1 MAGHQAATGAAA
13 AVVTGGPHGGAATD
27 TAGVQ
32 QHTLTEL
39 DSGIRVVTESVP
51 SVRSIAIGLWV
62 RVGSRDEGETESG
75 ISHFLEHLLFKG
87 TPRLTAEQI
96 AQVFDGF
103 GADVNAATSKETT
116 VLYAHFLD
124 EHLEDALEVMADM
137 LLRSTYADMDSEREV
152 VLEEIAMY
160 EDEPSDKVHDV
171 LSAAIFGDHP
181 LGRPVIGRRDVISSL
196 TLDEVSAYHANRYA
210 PSSIVLAAAGN
221 LEHGDI
227 ERLAQAHLD
236 GDAGPIPARGH
247 DAPERHVGTAA
258 FQEKDTEQYHI
269 CLGGPG
275 IQRDDERR
283 FALSVLDAVLGGAT
297 SSRLFQEVRE
307 KRGLAYSVYS
317 WASHYRDTG
326 QLGIYVGTRGDN
338 VAAAMDVIG
347 AELRRLQREP
357 MGEDELARAREHVKG
372 RIVLS
377 MESTA
382 SRMHRLGRSVLTDT
396 PLLSIDEVLA
406 RLDAVG
412 RDDVDELAHEFY
424 APEALSAAA
433 IGREEPVFRAALGS
447 VSSELAAAA

>member
-1 MAGHQAATGAAA
+1 VRGL
-13 AVVTGGPHGGAATD
+13 VSSE
-27 TAGVQ
+27 
-32 QHTLTEL
+32 HTLSEL

-62 RVGSRDEGETESG
+62 RVGSRDERDEEAG

-87 TPRLTAEQI
+87 TPRLSAEQI

-124 EHLEDALEVMADM
+124 EHLEEAFAVMGDM
-137 LLRSTYADMDSEREV
+137 LLRSTYAEMDSERDV

-171 LSAAIFGDHP
+171 LSAAIFPDHP

-196 TLDEVSAYHANRYA
+196 TLDEVAAYHGSRYA
-210 PSSIVLAAAGN
+210 SSSIVLAAAGN
-221 LEHGDI
+221 LEHDAI
-227 ERLAQAHLD
+227 ERLAGEHLD
-236 GDAGPIPARGH
+236 DRRDASGGEQGL
-247 DAPERHVGTAA
+247 DAPASHVGTAA

-275 IQRDDERR
+275 IKRDDDRR

-338 VAAAMDVIG
+338 VGEAMDVIG
-347 AELRRLQREP
+347 AELRRFQSEP
-357 MGEDELARAREHVKG
+357 VGDDELARAREHVKG

-382 SRMHRLGRSVLTDT
+382 SRMHRLGRSVLTET

-412 RDDVDELAHEFY
+412 RDDLHELAHDFY
-424 APEALSAAA
+424 APESLSAAA
-433 IGREEPVFRAALGS
+433 IGREEQVFRTALGS
-447 VSSELAAAA
+447 VNAGLAAAA

>member
-1 MAGHQAATGAAA
+1 LAS
-13 AVVTGGPHGGAATD
+13 
-27 TAGVQ
+27 VQ
-32 QHTLTEL
+32 TLTEL
-39 DSGIRVVTESVP
+39 ESGVRVVPESVP

-62 RVGSRDEGETESG
+62 RVGSRDERNEEAG
-75 ISHFLEHLLFKG
+75 ISHFVEHLLFKG
-87 TPRLTAEQI
+87 TPRLSAEQI

-124 EHLEDALEVMADM
+124 EHLEEAFAVMGDM
-137 LLRSTYADMDSEREV
+137 LLRSTYAEMDSEREV

-181 LGRPVIGRRDVISSL
+181 LGRPVIGRREVISSL
-196 TLDEVSAYHANRYA
+196 TLDDVAAFHGTRYA
-210 PSSIVLAAAGN
+210 PTSIVLAAAGN
-221 LEHGDI
+221 LEHDAI
-227 ERLAQAHLD
+227 TRLAGEHLN
-236 GDAGPIPARGH
+236 GRSGQFGGEQGL
-247 DAPERHVGTAA
+247 DAPTRHIGTAA

-275 IQRDDERR
+275 IKRDDDRR
-283 FALSVLDAVLGGAT
+283 FALSVLDAVLGGST

-338 VAAAMDVIG
+338 VAVAMDVFG
-347 AELRRLQREP
+347 VELRRLQAEP
-357 MGEDELARAREHVKG
+357 IGDDELTRAREHVKG

-382 SRMHRLGRSVLTDT
+382 SRMHRLGRSVLTET

-412 RDDVDELAHEFY
+412 REDLHELASDFY
-424 APEALSAAA
+424 APESLSAAA
-433 IGREEPVFRAALGS
+433 IGRDDQVFRTALGS
-447 VSSELAAAA
+447 VNAELAAAA

>member
-1 MAGHQAATGAAA
+1 MASE
-13 AVVTGGPHGGAATD
+13 
-27 TAGVQ
+27 
-32 QHTLTEL
+32 HTLSEL
-39 DSGIRVVTESVP
+39 ESGVRVVTESVP

-62 RVGSRDEGETESG
+62 RVGSRDERNEEAG
-75 ISHFLEHLLFKG
+75 ISHFVEHLLFKG
-87 TPRLTAEQI
+87 TPRLSAEQI

-124 EHLEDALEVMADM
+124 EHLEEAFAVMGDM

-181 LGRPVIGRRDVISSL
+181 LGRPVIGRREVISSL
-196 TLDEVSAYHANRYA
+196 TLDDVAAFHGTRYT
-210 PSSIVLAAAGN
+210 PTSIVLAAAGN
-221 LEHGDI
+221 LEHDTI
-227 ERLAQAHLD
+227 TRLAGEHLN
-236 GDAGPIPARGH
+236 GGSGQFGGEH
-247 DAPERHVGTAA
+247 GLDAPTRHIGTAA

-275 IQRDDERR
+275 IKRDDDRR
-283 FALSVLDAVLGGAT
+283 FALSVLDAVLGGST

-338 VAAAMDVIG
+338 VAEAMDVIG
-347 AELRRLQREP
+347 AELRRLQAEP
-357 MGEDELARAREHVKG
+357 IGDDELARAREHVKG

-382 SRMHRLGRSVLTDT
+382 SRMHRLGRSVLTET

-412 RDDVDELAHEFY
+412 REDLHELASDFY

-433 IGREEPVFRAALGS
+433 IGREEQVFRTALGS
-447 VSSELAAAA
+447 VNAELAAAA

>member
-1 MAGHQAATGAAA
+1 
-13 AVVTGGPHGGAATD
+13 
-27 TAGVQ
+27 VQ
-32 QHTLTEL
+32 EHTLTEL
-39 DSGIRVVTESVP
+39 DSGIRVVTENVS

-62 RVGSRDEGETESG
+62 RVGSRDERSEEAG

-87 TPRLTAEQI
+87 TPRLSAEQI
-96 AQVFDGF
+96 AQLFDGF

-124 EHLEDALEVMADM
+124 EHLERAFAVMGDM
-137 LLRSTYADMDSEREV
+137 LLRSTYAEMDSEREV

-181 LGRPVIGRRDVISSL
+181 LGRPVIGRREVISSL
-196 TLDEVSAYHANRYA
+196 TLDEVATFHGTRYTPA
-210 PSSIVLAAAGN
+210 SIVLAAAGN
-221 LEHGDI
+221 LEHDAI
-227 ERLAQAHLD
+227 TRLAGEHLN
-236 GDAGPIPARGH
+236 GRRQQLSAEQGVEPPMRQG
-247 DAPERHVGTAA
+247 GTAA

-275 IQRDDERR
+275 ITRDDDRR

-307 KRGLAYSVYS
+307 KRGLAYSIYS

-338 VAAAMDVIG
+338 VTAAMEVIG
-347 AELRRLQREP
+347 SELRRLQDEP
-357 MGEDELARAREHVKG
+357 IGDEELTRAREHVKG

-377 MESTA
+377 MESTS
-382 SRMHRLGRSVLTDT
+382 SRMQRLGRSVLTDT
-396 PLLSIDEVLA
+396 PLLTIDEVLA

-412 RDDVDELAHEFY
+412 REDLHNLTLEFY
-424 APEALSAAA
+424 SPESLSAAA
-433 IGREEPVFRAALGS
+433 IGRDERVFRGALAS
-447 VSSELAAAA
+447 VNAELAAAAS

>member
-1 MAGHQAATGAAA
+1 LASE
-13 AVVTGGPHGGAATD
+13 
-27 TAGVQ
+27 
-32 QHTLTEL
+32 HTLTEL
-39 DSGIRVVTESVP
+39 DSGVRVVTESVP

-62 RVGSRDEGETESG
+62 RVGSRDERNEEAG
-75 ISHFLEHLLFKG
+75 ISHFVEHLLFKG
-87 TPRLTAEQI
+87 TPRLSAEQI

-124 EHLEDALEVMADM
+124 EHLEEAFAVMGDM
-137 LLRSTYADMDSEREV
+137 LLRSTYAEMDSEREV

-181 LGRPVIGRRDVISSL
+181 LGRPVIGRREVISSL
-196 TLDEVSAYHANRYA
+196 TLDDVAAFHGTRYS
-210 PSSIVLAAAGN
+210 PTSIVLAAAGN
-221 LEHGDI
+221 LEHDAI
-227 ERLAQAHLD
+227 TRLAGEHLN
-236 GDAGPIPARGH
+236 GRSGQFGGEH
-247 DAPERHVGTAA
+247 GLDAPTRHIGTAA

-275 IQRDDERR
+275 IKRDDDRR
-283 FALSVLDAVLGGAT
+283 FALSVLDAVLGGST

-338 VAAAMDVIG
+338 VAEAMDVIG
-347 AELRRLQREP
+347 AELRRLQAEP
-357 MGEDELARAREHVKG
+357 IGEDELARAREHVKG

-382 SRMHRLGRSVLTDT
+382 SRMHRLGRSVLTET

-412 RDDVDELAHEFY
+412 REDLHELASDFY
-424 APEALSAAA
+424 APESLSAAA
-433 IGREEPVFRAALGS
+433 IGRDEQVFRTALGS
-447 VSSELAAAA
+447 VNAELAAAA

>member
-1 MAGHQAATGAAA
+1 VWGL
-13 AVVTGGPHGGAATD
+13 VSSE
-27 TAGVQ
+27 
-32 QHTLTEL
+32 HTLREL

-62 RVGSRDEGETESG
+62 KVGSRDERDDEAG
-75 ISHFLEHLLFKG
+75 ISHFVEHLLFKG
-87 TPRLTAEQI
+87 TPRLSAEQI

-124 EHLEDALEVMADM
+124 EHLDEAFAVLGDM
-137 LLRSTYADMDSEREV
+137 LLRSTYAEMDSEREV

-171 LSAAIFGDHP
+171 LAAAIFRDHP

-196 TLDEVSAYHANRYA
+196 TLDEVAAYHGSRYS

-221 LEHGDI
+221 LEHDAI
-227 ERLAQAHLD
+227 ERLAREHLD
-236 GDAGPIPARGH
+236 GRRDNSGGDH
-247 DAPERHVGTAA
+247 GLDAPARHVGTAA

-275 IQRDDERR
+275 IKRDDDRR

-338 VAAAMDVIG
+338 VREAMDVIG
-347 AELRRLQREP
+347 AELQRLQREP
-357 MGEDELARAREHVKG
+357 VGDDELTRAREHVKG

-412 RDDVDELAHEFY
+412 RDDLHGLAREFY
-424 APEALSAAA
+424 APESLSAAA
-433 IGREEPVFRAALGS
+433 IGREEHLFRSALGS
-447 VSSELAAAA
+447 VNAELAAAA

>member
-1 MAGHQAATGAAA
+1 VRGL
-13 AVVTGGPHGGAATD
+13 VSSE
-27 TAGVQ
+27 
-32 QHTLTEL
+32 HTLSEL
-39 DSGIRVVTESVP
+39 GSGIRVVTESVP

-62 RVGSRDEGETESG
+62 RVGSRDERDEEAG

-87 TPRLTAEQI
+87 TPRLSAEQI

-124 EHLEDALEVMADM
+124 EHLEEAFAVMGDM
-137 LLRSTYADMDSEREV
+137 LLRSTYAEMDSERDV

-171 LSAAIFGDHP
+171 LSAAIFRDHP

-196 TLDEVSAYHANRYA
+196 TLDEVAAYHGSRYA
-210 PSSIVLAAAGN
+210 SSSIVLAAAGN
-221 LEHGDI
+221 LEHDAI
-227 ERLAQAHLD
+227 ERLAGEHLD
-236 GDAGPIPARGH
+236 DRRDASGSEQGL
-247 DAPERHVGTAA
+247 DALASHVGTAA

-275 IQRDDERR
+275 IKRDDDRR

-338 VAAAMDVIG
+338 VGEAMDVIG
-347 AELRRLQREP
+347 AELRRLQSEP
-357 MGEDELARAREHVKG
+357 VGGDELARAREHVKG

-382 SRMHRLGRSVLTDT
+382 SRMHRLGRSVLTET

-412 RDDVDELAHEFY
+412 RDDLHELAHDFY
-424 APEALSAAA
+424 APESLSAAA
-433 IGREEPVFRAALGS
+433 IGREEQVFRAALGS
-447 VSSELAAAA
+447 VNAQLAAAA

>member
-1 MAGHQAATGAAA
+1 LANE
-13 AVVTGGPHGGAATD
+13 
-27 TAGVQ
+27 
-32 QHTLTEL
+32 HTLSEL

-62 RVGSRDEGETESG
+62 RVGSRDERDEEAG

-87 TPRLTAEQI
+87 TPRLSAEQI

-124 EHLEDALEVMADM
+124 EHLEEAFAVMGDM
-137 LLRSTYADMDSEREV
+137 LLRSTYAEMDSERDV

-171 LSAAIFGDHP
+171 LSAAIFPDHP

-196 TLDEVSAYHANRYA
+196 TLDEVAAYHGSRYA
-210 PSSIVLAAAGN
+210 SSSIVLAAAGN
-221 LEHGDI
+221 LEHDAI
-227 ERLAQAHLD
+227 ERLAGEHLD
-236 GDAGPIPARGH
+236 DRRDASGGEQGL
-247 DAPERHVGTAA
+247 DAPASHVGTAA

-275 IQRDDERR
+275 IKRDDDRR

-338 VAAAMDVIG
+338 VGEAMDVIG
-347 AELRRLQREP
+347 AELRRLQSEP
-357 MGEDELARAREHVKG
+357 VGGDELARAREHVKG

-382 SRMHRLGRSVLTDT
+382 SRMHRLGRSVLTET

-412 RDDVDELAHEFY
+412 RDDLHELAHDFY
-424 APEALSAAA
+424 APESLSAAA
-433 IGREEPVFRAALGS
+433 IGREEQVFRTALGS
-447 VSSELAAAA
+447 VNAQLAAAA